1 MSTSLEVCKTIS
13 ASTASPRLKIPR
25 MNAEFSAAFTRSTGK
40 TASSTVE
47 KNGLS
52 TLMSAKQLSNG
63 KALTGG
69 DVGCVE
75 KG

>member
-1 MSTSLEVCKTIS
+1 
-13 ASTASPRLKIPR
+13 
-25 MNAEFSAAFTRSTGK
+25 MNAELSAAFTRSTGK

-52 TLMSAKQLSNG
+52 TLMSAKQLSDG